1 MCYCENITVLQFQ
14 IHVIAEAEIGAER
27 GIRTHDLRI
36 NSPPLHQLSYLG
48 SMPPTALS
56 FMNESG
62 QKEGIYSHSIV
73 PGGL

>member
-1 MCYCENITVLQFQ
+1 MCYCEHITLSRFGNRVVAGL
-14 IHVIAEAEIGAER
+14 EIGAER

-48 SMPPTALS
+48 SMPPTALP

-62 QKEGIYSHSIV
+62 QLEG
-73 PGGL
+73 